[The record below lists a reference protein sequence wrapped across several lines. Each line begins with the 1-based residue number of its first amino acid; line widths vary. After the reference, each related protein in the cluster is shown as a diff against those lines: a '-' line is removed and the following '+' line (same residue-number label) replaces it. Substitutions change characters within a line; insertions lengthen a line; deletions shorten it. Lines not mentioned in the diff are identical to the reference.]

1 MITMIVNNLVSLQP
15 SKNRTMFNRIVW
27 LSAVALLINNPISAQ
42 LTSTQAATQT
52 LQLNTITTA
61 VPFLLIAPDSRSG
74 GLGDAGVAISPDAN
88 AIHWNPA
95 KLAFTEEEFEIS
107 LSYSPWLP
115 ALVDDMNLAYLS
127 GYKRLNDR
135 QSFGAALRFFSL
147 GNITFTDDQGTA
159 IRDFKPNEY
168 SLDVAFAQ
176 KLSDNFSGGVAAR
189 YIHSN
194 LTGGTSV
201 GGANSKPGRSVA
213 VDVSFYYVN
222 DKMQLGK
229 KDAILAIGA
238 DVSNI
243 GAKMSYTETANQDF
257 IPTNLRYG
265 TALSILMDDY
275 NKLTLTLDANKLL
288 VPTPPVYLR
297 DEDGQPV
304 RDPDTGDFI
313 VAAGRNPDVGLAA
326 AMFGSFTDA
335 PGNVT
340 IFDDGSV
347 SVEKGSV
354 LKEELREI
362 NLGGGFEYVY
372 DDQFAFRSGYF
383 YENRTKGNRQF
394 ITLGAGIKYNVFG
407 IDLSYLISTTQQN
420 PLANTL
426 RFSLRLSFDS
436 LNEAAE
442 SD

>member
-1 MITMIVNNLVSLQP
+1 
-15 SKNRTMFNRIVW
+15 MFNRLVC
-27 LSAVALLINNPISAQ
+27 LSATALIFANQSSAQ
-42 LTSTQAATQT
+42 LTNTTAANET

-74 GLGDAGVAISPDAN
+74 GLGDAGVAISADAN
-88 AIHWNPA
+88 AVHWNPA
-95 KLAFTEEEFEIS
+95 KMSFAEDEFEVS
-107 LSYSPWLP
+107 LSYSPWLR

-127 GYKRLNDR
+127 GYKKLNDK

-168 SLDVAFAQ
+168 SLDFAFSQ
-176 KLSDNFSGGVAAR
+176 KLSKKMSGGVAAR

-213 VDVSFYYVN
+213 VDLSFYYEN
-222 DKMQLGK
+222 DKANIGK

-238 DVSNI
+238 NISNV

-257 IPTNLRYG
+257 IPTNLRLG
-265 TALSILMDDY
+265 TALSILMDEY

-304 RDPDTGDFI
+304 RDPDTGDFV
-313 VAAGRNPDVGLAA
+313 VAAGRNPDVGVASA
-326 AMFGSFTDA
+326 IFGSFTDA

-340 IFDDGSV
+340 ILEDGTV
-347 SVEKGSV
+347 TVEKGSV

-372 DDQFAFRSGYF
+372 DNQFAFRSGYF
-383 YENRTKGNRQF
+383 YEHRTKGNRQF
-394 ITLGAGIKYNVFG
+394 ITLGAGIKYNVFA

-426 RFSLRLSFDS
+426 RFTLRLSFSS
-436 LNEAAE
+436 LNESAE
-442 SD
+442 GEE